1 MALVYNAAAGIVA
14 ESWGGSNDR
23 NLPKWLARLK
33 VVEGVEGNGMK
44 WVFPKVMVP
53 PNHQF

>member
-14 ESWGGSNDR
+14 EFWGGSNDR

-33 VVEGVEGNGMK
+33 VVEGG
-44 WVFPKVMVP
+44 
-53 PNHQF
+53 